1 MPKLYTTLKYAFIT
15 IWSIFV
21 VAPFMWALTTSF
33 KDFNAVAGGA
43 PYIPWVDYQ
52 PTLEGWNVLF
62 RSPAKGGVA
71 LVEPY
76 INSIV
81 VTLSASAISIFLGTL
96 AAYAL
101 SRFKFRAGFVKNAD
115 ITFFFISQRI
125 MPPVV
130 LSIPFFIML
139 GRLGLLDTKLG
150 LTMVYVV
157 LLLPIA
163 VWIMVD
169 FFNKIPVEIDE
180 TALVDGCTPVEAFIK
195 VVVPNSIPGLIVA
208 GLFCLIFGWTDF
220 FFAFILTFT
229 EVQLLPVAIVA
240 LNSSITP
247 WWALSAAALVSV
259 APLIVVAFVVE
270 RFLSKG
276 NLSGALK

>member
-43 PYIPWVDYQ
+43 TYIPWVDYQ
-52 PTLEGWNVLF
+52 PTLEGWNGLF

-101 SRFKFRAGFVKNAD
+101 SRFKFRAGFVKNSD

-125 MPPVV
+125 LPPVV